1 MEIEGQTGTQDAR
14 DDIDR
19 RIRFLDD
26 LAVMEIDF
34 SGLRFRS
41 SAGVNAFYDRVE
53 ERIAE
58 TGEELW
64 FFMVNYSD
72 CRIDPAAWVAFSRRG
87 KTVNMAHSMGTV
99 RYDASEETRRQIER
113 DAGTEAFDP
122 NLFSTRDAAMA
133 RIAQLPSKR
142 RRKVRHTP
150 NYTRADFERRITFHE
165 ADRIMEADFSGFTFH
180 HSRDVD
186 DFYDFIEEAILATGR
201 KWYFLVN
208 LEDCRILPAA
218 WVQYARRGK
227 RLNEGASLGSVR
239 FAPGSETE
247 AEIRLRAE
255 SQDFRP
261 NIRNTRDEALA
272 RIAELKAEAG
282 QA

>member
-1 MEIEGQTGTQDAR
+1 MEIEGQTGTHDAR

-26 LAVMEIDF
+26 RTVMEIDF
-34 SGLRFRS
+34 SGLRFLS

-58 TGEELW
+58 TGEDLW

-122 NLFSTRDAAMA
+122 NLFSTREAAMA

-142 RRKVRHTP
+142 RRKVRHAP
-150 NYTRADFERRITFHE
+150 NYTRADFELRITFHE
-165 ADRIMEADFSGFTFH
+165 PDRIMEADFSGFTFH